1 MKKIFAAF
9 CLTFIFT
16 VVTYAGGGITHM
28 FLAEETIALL
38 PDATLRGIL
47 LTHLDAYRVGA
58 YYPDS
63 GFVGDN
69 EYGEDSHWDPFIN
82 AFLQHIKLTY
92 PNPTMSNP
100 KLVAFFFGCAV
111 HRLSDEIMHW
121 TFYNVSKD
129 KDFAGDWNLAHQYGD
144 IGIDLLVNIDKNQWA
159 THPSEWWVP
168 VRDLVAVYHAM
179 GKDHYT
185 AEQIIRGNIALYFAG
200 YGERLISIPAYA
212 YLQQRMPWT
221 AAHYYDWS
229 EGGVL
234 ADEQAVA
241 HYLQQ
246 LWEILQ
252 QSLDYPAPTLPR
264 HVASNNEQPILVFA
278 ESIVKTGAVQI
289 DVTQQ
294 IDGSVVLTHPTI
306 KEPIAFQKS
315 LAHVLSH

>member
-1 MKKIFAAF
+1 MKKIFVAF
-9 CLTFIFT
+9 CISFTFVFSA
-16 VVTYAGGGITHM
+16 YAGGGMTHM

-47 LTHLDAYRVGA
+47 LSHLDAYRVGA

-63 GFVGDN
+63 GFVGNN
-69 EYGEDSHWDPFIN
+69 EYGEDSHWDTFIN
-82 AFLQHIKLTY
+82 TFMQHIKLTY
-92 PNPTMSNP
+92 PNPAQSNP

-144 IGIDLLVNIDKNQWA
+144 IGIDLLINVDKNQWM

-179 GKDHYT
+179 GKDQYT
-185 AEQIIRGNIALYFAG
+185 AEQIIRGNVALYFAG
-200 YGERLISIPAYA
+200 YGERILSIPAYP

-221 AAHYYDWS
+221 AAHYYDWP

-252 QSLDYPAPTLPR
+252 QAPDHAAPILP
-264 HVASNNEQPILVFA
+264 HHAVTNSHQSILVFA
-278 ESIVKTGAVQI
+278 EEMVRTGAAHLDIAQK
-289 DVTQQ
+289 T
-294 IDGSVVLTHPTI
+294 DGSVVLSHPI
-306 KEPIAFQKS
+306 IAKPLAFQQS
-315 LAHVLSH
+315 LEHVLLR